1 MTTYADPTRCPD
13 CRAALP
19 REPQACPV
27 CSLPLTGETAMSL
40 FSTFQEADRLVGL
53 LRLAKQVAPVL
64 AAAAAAAPG
73 ATTGSPLSG
82 VAPYPAPAPRR
93 AAPAPGPRLRGASV
107 PKILLSL
114 GALCLLVAA
123 VTFLAVAWAWLG
135 VGGRTVVLVALTGTA
150 LGLATTFHRHG
161 LRMAAES
168 LSVVGL
174 GLLAL
179 DVVGVRHAG
188 WVGPMDGPHLTLLTG
203 AVVATGALLLLV
215 LTSRRPLM
223 APALIS
229 PAALLVAGL
238 GAQLDVDPLVPLVVT
253 VALLLCLGR
262 FGTELPSESLRN
274 ASLVAAGLG
283 WTVLVLA
290 AVAVA
295 WSWQTSVTVAHYA
308 GDLAGWP
315 MLAATGLAAVAGPV
329 VGARRGVTLGGYA
342 VAGLAG
348 SYAVLMPVL
357 DNEPTAMMSAVLAVS
372 VVWVAA
378 LLAAPRGLRP
388 AAVLPL
394 VGTLVVPLAAA
405 GRLMR
410 RAAHAALSVG
420 APFSQPFDVHVPAV
434 HFWVSPLLLV
444 PTLVTLAAGGLAVVT
459 LVRPLGRST
468 WATALVGAAVLGGLV
483 TLPLYDV
490 PLALPVGLA
499 VALALAALALAER
512 RPGAVADIAR
522 LVALALAA
530 GATLVALPS
539 DWLTA
544 AVLAVSSAMAG
555 ALMLR
560 AGATTTG
567 AVASLCF
574 PAAFAGLVW
583 AGGSATGV
591 HPDLRAVPVLLVLG
605 ALAIWRPQA
614 ELETA
619 SALAGLVASV
629 AAIAAARDLDV
640 ALAVHLTIAGALVT
654 TTSLLHPSR
663 RLLSWPGGLL
673 LAAATWV
680 RLYELGVHAPEA
692 YTLPSAAVL
701 VAVGCW
707 RLRDDDRTATLTCLA
722 PGLMLATVPSLL
734 AALDDPYSLRALLL
748 GLACL
753 ALTVGG
759 STLRWSAPLVVGA
772 GVGALLVLRELAP
785 YAAQVPSW
793 LTIGVSGALLLVVG
807 ITWERRMNDVRRASG
822 YVAALR

>member
-19 REPQACPV
+19 RDPQACPV
-27 CSLPLTGETAMSL
+27 CSLPLTGETAVSL

-53 LRLAKQVAPVL
+53 LRLARQVAPVP
-64 AAAAAAAPG
+64 ATAAAAPG
-73 ATTGSPLSG
+73 ARTGSHLSG
-82 VAPYPAPAPRR
+82 VDAYPAPAPRR
-93 AAPAPGPRLRGASV
+93 TGRPPKRRLRGASV

-135 VGGRTVVLVALTGTA
+135 VGGRTAVLVALTGTA
-150 LGLATTFHRHG
+150 LGLATTFHRRG

-168 LSVVGL
+168 LSAVGL

-179 DVVGVRHAG
+179 DVVGVRRAG
-188 WVGPMDGPHLTLLTG
+188 WVRPLDGAHLTLLIG
-203 AVVATGALLLLV
+203 AVVATGALLLLA
-215 LTSRRPLM
+215 LTSRRPL
-223 APALIS
+223 ASPALIS

-262 FGTELPSESLRN
+262 LGTELPSVALRI
-274 ASLVAAGLG
+274 ASLAAAGLG
-283 WTVLVLA
+283 WSALVLA

-295 WSWQTSVTVAHYA
+295 WSWGTTVTVAHYA

-329 VGARRGVTLGGYA
+329 VGARRGVRLGGYA
-342 VAGLAG
+342 AAGLTG
-348 SYAVLMPVL
+348 SYTVLMPVL
-357 DNEPTAMMSAVLAVS
+357 DNEPTAMMAAVLAVS
-372 VVWVAA
+372 AVWVAA
-378 LLAAPRGLRP
+378 LLVASPGLRP

-405 GRLMR
+405 GRLTR

-420 APFSQPFDVHVPAV
+420 APFSQPFDVHVSAV
-434 HFWVSPLLLV
+434 HLWVSPLLLV
-444 PTLVTLAAGGLAVVT
+444 PTLVTSAAGGLAVVT

-468 WATALVGAAVLGGLV
+468 WAIAVLGAAVLGGLV

-499 VALALAALALAER
+499 VVLALAALAIAER
-512 RPGAVADIAR
+512 RRGGVADTAR
-522 LVALALAA
+522 LGALALTA

-539 DWLTA
+539 DRLTT
-544 AVLAVSSAMAG
+544 AVLAVSCAMAG

-560 AGATTTG
+560 SGTTTTG

-605 ALAIWRPQA
+605 ALAIRRPQP

-619 SALAGLVASV
+619 SALAGLLASA

-654 TTSLLHPSR
+654 ATSLLHPGR

-707 RLRDDDRTATLTCLA
+707 RLRDDDRSATLTCLA

-734 AALDDPYSLRALLL
+734 ASLHDPYSLRALLL

-753 ALTVGG
+753 VLTVGG

-772 GVGALLVLRELAP
+772 GVAALLVLRELAP

-807 ITWERRMNDVRRASG
+807 ITWEHRMNDVRSASR